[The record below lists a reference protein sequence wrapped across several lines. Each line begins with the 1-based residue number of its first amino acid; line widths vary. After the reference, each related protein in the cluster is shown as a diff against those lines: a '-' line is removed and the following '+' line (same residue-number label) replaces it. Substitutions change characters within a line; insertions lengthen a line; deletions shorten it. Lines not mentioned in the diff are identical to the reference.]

1 MKTRKFEQ
9 RINEYLNPLSKD
21 WQWDLRHRVPLVEV
35 RKIGSHQV
43 RQGKMYRK
51 IVTGRILLNDYW
63 VGVELCQDRNHLD
76 FIYMGLTPDE
86 TSDECLDLE
95 YDKALMWLTILK
107 K

>member
-1 MKTRKFEQ
+1 M
-9 RINEYLNPLSKD
+9 
-21 WQWDLRHRVPLVEV
+21 EV

-86 TSDECLDLE
+86 TSDVCLNNE
-95 YDKALMWLTILK
+95 YEKVLMWHTMLK